1 MQIGSYTIFVVSR
14 LLLGDQQA
22 RKAFASEN
30 KTTKISR
37 PVLLHLD
44 RPGGWGVQVGVE
56 LLLWG
61 LHRQLHRQHRHHRQL
76 WVSASFLK
84 CNSNVIIL
92 WILQFVHK
100 SGWDGSD
107 GWCLHNNWLVFCSQ
121 CFRVLWG
128 HIYYSYQL
136 HFDAMNPQHGNRDK
150 ENVRDVMTKK
160 RQKFSLGHCS
170 KVAWQ
175 CLILKFIF
183 FRYFGASNTFW

>member
-1 MQIGSYTIFVVSR
+1 MPTRRERTITKIKLCGIKTLVEKKIR
-14 LLLGDQQA
+14 
-22 RKAFASEN
+22 EN
-30 KTTKISR
+30 ETTKISR

-56 LLLWG
+56 LLLRG

-107 GWCLHNNWLVFCSQ
+107 GWCLHNNWPLIWSQ
-121 CFRVLWG
+121 CFRVLSG
-128 HIYYSYQL
+128 HINYSYQL
-136 HFDAMNPQHGNRDK
+136 HFVLQWIHST
-150 ENVRDVMTKK
+150 EIETKK
-160 RQKFSLGHCS
+160 MW
-170 KVAWQ
+170 ATWWQ
-175 CLILKFIF
+175 RKDKSFPLDIVLKWPGNVW
-183 FRYFGASNTFW
+183 Y